1 MILQKPELHAQ
12 DVGSDEINLGDL
24 LATLTTGKWTIAA
37 TVVSTFVLAASYLW
51 LTPPTFEANALL
63 QIQEGQNTLALP
75 SSVGELLG
83 NEDSSALAELEII
96 RSRQVLGR
104 AAAELKLEWVAE
116 PVRAPII
123 GQAMATRD
131 LPWPE
136 LSILSPYARK
146 GDTITLSYLE
156 VPPEW
161 LGQELLVEKTS
172 ADGYAI
178 TLPDQA
184 RMEGKV
190 GVLLSDKD
198 RGIAIQI
205 ARLDGAVGRVYLV
218 THLPELG
225 AIARLSK
232 RLSVSER
239 GRQTSIVAVSLRGED
254 RIKTAAQLNAIIR
267 AYAEQNVMQSAAEA
281 RKGLQFVES
290 QIPASEAAV
299 GAAEKALND
308 YRAAQNSVDLEF
320 ETQSLLTETTGIEA
334 QLREIALQEEE
345 LKEKYTPNHPAY
357 RQLLDQRSALQTR
370 LSELQAGITNLPET
384 QREVV
389 NLTRNLELAQASY
402 VELINRAQELRVL
415 SASQIGS
422 VRIVDDAATMLEPVA
437 PRRVPVL
444 ALAGVLG
451 VLMGIGIVLLRN
463 WLRRGIDSVTEIE
476 RLGLPV
482 FATVNSYNGPI
493 KASSGGR
500 LPLLAREDPDD
511 IVIEALRS
519 LRTSLHFGMLD
530 APSKSIVLTS
540 AAPGAGKSF
549 LSANLACVAA
559 QAGQK
564 VCLIDADM
572 RRGTQRLYFGLPKKA
587 LGLADYLSDSASL
600 DQVLIA
606 SGVENLSLLV
616 TGAFPPNPSEL
627 LMRDRLAELIAILD
641 RHFDLVIIDAPPML
655 AVTDAAI
662 LGRKAGSVIGV
673 ARHLVTPADELEAVR
688 KTLET
693 AGVALKGIVF
703 NGYDPRRAKSGRR
716 GYGYGYGYGYANRY
730 TYKRSGQND

>member
-1 MILQKPELHAQ
+1 MMMQKPELNAQ
-12 DVGSDEINLGDL
+12 DAGSDEIDLGDL
-24 LATLTTGKWTIAA
+24 LATLSMGKWTIAA
-37 TVVSTFVLAASYLW
+37 TVISTFVLAASYLW

-116 PVRAPII
+116 PMRAPVI
-123 GQAMATRD
+123 GQAMAIRD
-131 LPWPE
+131 MPWPE
-136 LSILSPYARK
+136 WSILSPYARK
-146 GDTITLSYLE
+146 GDAITLSYLE

-161 LGQELLVEKTS
+161 LGQEMRVEKTS
-172 ADGYAI
+172 ADGYSI
-178 TLPDQA
+178 TLPDET

-205 ARLDGAVGRVYLV
+205 AQLDGAVGRGYLV
-218 THLPELG
+218 THLPELR

-239 GRQTSIVAVSLRGED
+239 GRQTSIVAVNLRGED
-254 RIKTAAQLNAIIR
+254 RNSTAAHLNAIIR

-299 GAAEKALND
+299 KAAETALND
-308 YRAAQNSVDLEF
+308 YRAAQNSIDLEF

-334 QLREIALQEEE
+334 QLRAIALQEEE
-345 LKEKYTPNHPAY
+345 LKEKYTPNHPVY

-370 LSELQAGITNLPET
+370 LSELQAGITDLPET

-389 NLTRNLELAQASY
+389 NLTRNLEIAQASY

-451 VLMGIGIVLLRN
+451 ILLGIGIVLLRD

-482 FATVNSYNGPI
+482 FATVNSYTGPI
-493 KASSGGR
+493 RASGGR

-530 APSKSIVLTS
+530 AQSKSIVLTS

-549 LSANLACVAA
+549 LSANLSCIAA

-564 VCLIDADM
+564 VCLVDADM

-587 LGLADYLSDSASL
+587 LGLADYLSDTADL
-600 DQVLIA
+600 DQVLVD
-606 SGVENLSLLV
+606 SGVENLSILA

-627 LMRDRLAELIAILD
+627 LMRDRLAELISILD
-641 RHFDLVIIDAPPML
+641 SRFDLVIFDAPPML

-693 AGVALKGIVF
+693 AGVALKGVVF
-703 NGYDPRRAKSGRR
+703 NGFDPKRAKSGRR
-716 GYGYGYGYGYANRY
+716 GYGYGYGYANRY
-730 TYKRSGQND
+730 TYKRSGRND

>member
-1 MILQKPELHAQ
+1 MMMKKPEAG
-12 DVGSDEINLGDL
+12 VVEAGADEIDLGDL
-24 LATLTTGKWTIAA
+24 VATLSSGKLTIGLTVAGSIFAA
-37 TVVSTFVLAASYLW
+37 AAYLW
-51 LTPPTFEANALL
+51 LTPPTYEANALL

-83 NEDSSALAELEII
+83 NEDASALAELEII
-96 RSRQVLGR
+96 RSRHVLGR
-104 AAAELKLEWVAE
+104 AAADLRLEWVAE
-116 PVRAPII
+116 PLLAPVI
-123 GQAMATRD
+123 GHAMATRD
-131 LPWPE
+131 LPWPDWGV
-136 LSILSPYARK
+136 LSPYARK
-146 GDTITLSYLE
+146 GDGIALSYLE
-156 VPPEW
+156 VPPQW
-161 LGQELLVEKTS
+161 LGEEMLVEKIST
-172 ADGYAI
+172 DTYAI
-178 TLPDQA
+178 TLPDGTQ
-184 RMEGKV
+184 RDGTV
-190 GVLLSDKD
+190 GVLLSDKE
-198 RGIAIQI
+198 RGVAIQI
-205 ARLDGAVGRVYLV
+205 ARLDGAVGRVFSV
-218 THLPELG
+218 THLPELA

-232 RLSVSER
+232 RLTVAER
-239 GRQTSIVAVSLRGED
+239 GRQTGIVGVNLRGDD
-254 RIKTAAQLNAIIR
+254 RVQTEAQLNAVIR
-267 AYAEQNVMQSAAEA
+267 SYAEQNVTQSAAEA
-281 RKGLQFVES
+281 RKGLEFLES

-299 GAAEKALND
+299 QAAEKALND
-308 YRAAQNSVDLEF
+308 YRASQNSVDLEF
-320 ETQSLLTETTGIEA
+320 ETQSLLTETTAIEA
-334 QLREIALQEEE
+334 QLREIALREEE
-345 LKEKYTPNHPAY
+345 LKEKYTPNHPVY
-357 RQLLDQRSALQTR
+357 RQLLDQRKALQAR
-370 LSELQAGITNLPET
+370 LADLQTGITGLPET

-422 VRIVDDAATMLEPVA
+422 VRIVDNAATMLEPVA
-437 PRRVPVL
+437 PRRLPIL

-451 VLMGIGIVLLRN
+451 ILLGVGIVVFRN

-482 FATVNSYNGPI
+482 FATVNSYTGAV
-493 KASSGGR
+493 KATAGR
-500 LPLLAREDPDD
+500 LPLIAREDPDD

-530 APSKSIVLTS
+530 AQSKSIVVTS

-564 VCLIDADM
+564 VCLVDADM
-572 RRGTQRLYFGLPKKA
+572 RRGTQRKYFGLPKKTP
-587 LGLADYLSDSASL
+587 GLADYLSDSADL
-600 DQVLIA
+600 DLVLRD
-606 SGVENLSLLV
+606 SGVQNLSVMV

-627 LMRDRLAELIAILD
+627 LMRDRLAELIATLD
-641 RHFDLVIIDAPPML
+641 QKFDLVIFDAPPML

-662 LGRKAGSVIGV
+662 LGRNAGSVIGV

-716 GYGYGYGYGYANRY
+716 GYGYGYGYSYANRY
-730 TYKRSGQND
+730 AYKRSGQND